1 MCCSVLL
8 CGKVGQKIVRWI
20 AECRRMKDY
29 EEARTCQSIIIIP
42 TVELFVTVALKDRG
56 NIINNMLGV
65 FI

>member
-1 MCCSVLL
+1 
-8 CGKVGQKIVRWI
+8 
-20 AECRRMKDY
+20 MKDY